1 MQEKK
6 QKMLKIKDN
15 IPLKELEKLGFEYED
30 FYDTYEFSV
39 SASVMQVK
47 KDRRLTLEGDVFDEK
62 EGTQYLNVI
71 YSLIK
76 ADMVE
81 KVED

>member
-1 MQEKK
+1 
-6 QKMLKIKDN
+6 MLKIKDN
-15 IPLKELEKLGFEYED
+15 IDISELEKFGFEYED
-30 FYDTYEFSV
+30 FDDIYEFSV

-47 KDRRLTLEGDVFDEK
+47 RDRCLTLEGDIFDEK
-62 EGTQYLNVI
+62 EGNQYLNVI

-81 KVED
+81 KVGN

>member
-1 MQEKK
+1 
-6 QKMLKIKDN
+6 MLKIKDN
-15 IPLKELEKLGFEYED
+15 IDLKELEKFGFEYEYY
-30 FYDTYEFSV
+30 YDVYEFLA

-47 KDRRLTLEGDVFDEK
+47 RDRCLKLEGDIFNEK
-62 EGTQYLNVI
+62 EGNKHLNVI

-81 KVED
+81 KARD

>member
-1 MQEKK
+1 
-6 QKMLKIKDN
+6 MLKIKDN
-15 IPLKELEKLGFEYED
+15 IDLKELEKFGFEYEYY
-30 FYDTYEFSV
+30 YDVYEFSA

-47 KDRRLTLEGDVFDEK
+47 RDRCLKLEGDIFDEK
-62 EGTQYLNVI
+62 QGNQYLNVI

-81 KVED
+81 KVGD